1 MSLPVSPDNVGL
13 VYGQGA
19 AGKSNLVA
27 RAISYLWKK
36 FGIKGRVVNA
46 DGGGTQKA
54 LQPLIDKGVAQVWHI
69 DQWDDRSIFS
79 TLDLAT
85 KGWWPE
91 DTDTPNSPLLPPVS
105 EWKECIFCH
114 GESGAKGLTMVTQCI
129 SCGKAFPAG
138 TLLKVRRTA
147 TPQFEGIGFLGFEGL
162 TAFGDLLMRRLK
174 KVDPMGGN
182 TILDGEYKISSSG
195 QQHYG
200 SAQSYLAQ
208 YVANTRTLP
217 VKMVMWTALE
227 NRGDDEGK
235 PLFGPKGP
243 GKALTTACIPWFT
256 DVLHLD
262 VIAKRQGG
270 TLVKDAN
277 GMEVLERKLFLAPHF
292 PPDMPQYKFAA
303 KSSAPA
309 DGGMPLVIDAS
320 MEVYFTELEKA
331 FKKAGEVLA

>member
-1 MSLPVSPDNVGL
+1 VSLPTAPENVILTYALG
-13 VYGQGA
+13 GG
-19 AGKSNLVA
+19 GKSTLIA
-27 RAISYLWKK
+27 KALKYLWQK

-54 LQPLIDKGVAQVWHI
+54 LTPLIDKGICDIWHI
-69 DQWDDRSIFS
+69 DQWAEQSIFS
-79 TLDLAT
+79 TMDLAT
-85 KGWWPE
+85 KGWWPS
-91 DTDTPNSPLLPPVS
+91 DPSTPNSPLEPPVV
-105 EWKECIFCH
+105 EWKECIFCQ
-114 GESGAKGLTMVTQCI
+114 GESGAKGLTMVPACMT
-129 SCGKAFPAG
+129 CGKPFPVG
-138 TLLKVRRTA
+138 TLLKVRRSA
-147 TPQFEGIGFLGFEGL
+147 TPKFEGIGFLAFEGL

-174 KVDPMGGN
+174 KADPTGGN
-182 TILDGEYKISSSG
+182 TILDGDFRISSSG
-195 QQHYG
+195 QAHYG
-200 SAQSYLAQ
+200 IAQSYLAQ
-208 YVANTRTLP
+208 YVANSKTLP

-262 VIAKRQGG
+262 VLAKRVGG
-270 TLVKDAN
+270 AIQKDPN
-277 GMEVLERKLFLAPHF
+277 GLEILERKLFLAPHF

-320 MEVYFTELEKA
+320 METYFVELEKA
-331 FKKAGEVLA
+331 FKKAGELL

>member
-1 MSLPVSPDNVGL
+1 MLPVSPDNVVL
-13 VYGQGA
+13 SYGMGG
-19 AGKSNLVA
+19 AGKSSLLA
-27 RAISYLWKK
+27 KFLAHMWKK
-36 FGIKGRVVNA
+36 FGLKGRVVNA

-54 LQPLIDKGVAQVWHI
+54 LTPLIEKGIVDVWHI
-69 DQWDDRSIFS
+69 DQWDERSIFS

-85 KGWWPE
+85 KGWWPS
-91 DTDTPNSPLLPPVS
+91 DTTVPNSPLLPPVV

-114 GESGAKGLTMVTQCI
+114 GDSGAKGLTMVATCKA
-129 SCGKAFPAG
+129 CGTAFPQG
-138 TLLKVRRTA
+138 TLLKVRRTP
-147 TPQFEGIGFLGFEGL
+147 TKEFEGVGALGFEGL

-182 TILDGEYKISSSG
+182 TILDGDFKISSSG

-217 VKMVMWTALE
+217 VKLVVWTALE

-262 VIAKRQGG
+262 VIAKRSGG
-270 TLVKDAN
+270 TITKDAN
-277 GMEVLERKLFLAPHF
+277 GMEVLERKLYLAPHF

-303 KSSAPA
+303 KCSAPA
-309 DGGMPLVIDAS
+309 DGGMPLIIDPSA
-320 MEVYFTELEKA
+320 EVFFSELEKA
-331 FKKAGEVLA
+331 FKKAGEVLL